1 MPETKITPRMSEEV
15 NCCFRFRYP
24 SLLPQLFDPF
34 AMIVVTLLPT
44 WGGSRMPG
52 QTSLWDGNEWQEY
65 VERLLMLRYGLH
77 YQSVPATHKGDFG
90 LEGFSRHDGHTF
102 QCYAAKEPLSTND
115 RFERQRDKLT
125 VDIGKFV
132 SNEQNLAKLFGNT
145 TISVWTFVVPLF
157 DSAALVQHAS
167 KKAGEVR
174 AKNLSYVAAAFQI
187 SVVTDE
193 HFAAERQT
201 LVSRGLSQVTIEPEA
216 LPATDIDEWK
226 SRNDSLVRTL
236 DLKLK
241 KLPSA
246 SGDPQLNELRAQIL
260 KHYLTGE
267 NVLDRLRR
275 EYPFLYEAVIKCR
288 RHREQF
294 LITNRL
300 MSSITLQDVIR
311 DYILELGT
319 KVQGIDPSTAEL
331 IGYSTAGDWLIR
343 CPLDFP

>member
-1 MPETKITPRMSEEV
+1 
-15 NCCFRFRYP
+15 
-24 SLLPQLFDPF
+24 
-34 AMIVVTLLPT
+34 
-44 WGGSRMPG
+44 MPG

-65 VERLLMLRYGLH
+65 IERLLMLRYGLH

-90 LEGFSRHDGHTF
+90 LEGFSRQDGHAF
-102 QCYAAKEPLSTND
+102 QCYAAKEPLATNE

-125 VDIGKFV
+125 VDIGKFIC
-132 SNEQNLAKLFGNT
+132 NRPELAKLFGNT
-145 TISVWTFVVPLF
+145 IISVWTFVVPVF

-193 HFAAERQT
+193 HFLTERQT
-201 LVSRGLSQVTIEPEA
+201 LMSHGLNQVKIEPDS
-216 LPATDIDEWK
+216 LPIPDVDKWA
-226 SRNDSLVRTL
+226 SRNDTLVRSL
-236 DLKLK
+236 DTKLK
-241 KLPSA
+241 KLPNV

-260 KHYLTGE
+260 KHYLTGQ
-267 NVLDRLRR
+267 NVLDQLKR

-300 MSSITLQDVIR
+300 TSNTNISLPDVID
-311 DYILELGT
+311 DYISELGT
-319 KVQGIDPSTAEL
+319 KVKGIDPSTAEL

-343 CPLDFP
+343 CPLDFPEKPNAQN